1 MAVTTKVLLPS
12 KYMENTLQQQITAQG
27 SVNLI
32 DKFTVTNV
40 SAANV
45 SFNVHLVASAGT
57 ADASNTIIKT
67 RTLAPNQ
74 TYNCPEIVGH
84 ALQDGASL
92 YTQASAASALTLRIS
107 GREIS

>member
-1 MAVTTKVLLPS
+1 MAVTTKVLIPS

-40 SAANV
+40 GAANV
-45 SFNVHLVASAGT
+45 SFSVHMVASGGT

-67 RTLAPNQ
+67 RMLAPNQ
-74 TYNCPEIVGH
+74 TYSCPEIVGH

-92 YTQASAASALTLRIS
+92 YTQASAENSLVIRIS
-107 GREIS
+107 GRELT